1 MTNPERR
8 MRLVKTLVVGVLL
21 AALSGCF
28 LLPREEEILEPPL
41 IEPPQI
47 QYQTMTVQRGTIED
61 AFTVVGT
68 FVSNQFYDLH
78 FQYRG
83 GRLKDVYANVGDDV
97 TEGDVVAELFTF
109 DLEDQIKQRQL
120 QLRRAIIAR
129 DRILEEVESEYQ
141 LNSARMDVELAQIRL
156 EDLQRALEEAQLVA
170 SVRGTGQQDVQRLQ
184 SDIRK
189 QEIAVEKAELAYERL
204 QDTVQT
210 NHRLELAN
218 LDIQA
223 AELELARLEREMAQA
238 RLQAP
243 ASGIVVYRNRSLVEG
258 EYINAFQNFLRI
270 ADPRVL
276 LLRYEGS
283 RASDFTLGQEVSVE
297 LSRRE
302 FRDQQLS
309 GVVSLT
315 AANVPFEERE
325 DYRDT
330 VLIEVR
336 ELPDEVEFGDRGSI
350 RVSLAR
356 KEDVIV
362 VPRRSVYRYATRRYV
377 QLLQDGIRVE
387 RDVETGLETS
397 TEVEIVAGLEVG
409 EELILR

>member
-1 MTNPERR
+1 MTH
-8 MRLVKTLVVGVLL
+8 RLTHFVILVVTVSTLG
-21 AALSGCF
+21 GCF

-41 IEPPQI
+41 VEPPQI
-47 QYQTMTVQRGTIED
+47 KYQTMTVERGTIED

-68 FVSNQFYDLH
+68 FVSNKFYDLH

-83 GRLKDVYANVGDDV
+83 GRLKDIYFTVGDDV
-97 TEGDVVAELFTF
+97 NRGDIVAELFTY

-120 QLRRAIIAR
+120 ALRRAEIAR
-129 DRILEEVESEYQ
+129 DQILEETANQYQ
-141 LNSARMDVELAQIRL
+141 LAGAKMDVQLAKIRL
-156 EDLQRALEEAQLVA
+156 DDLKRELESAQLVA
-170 SVRGTGQQDVQRLQ
+170 SVRGAGQRDVKALE
-184 SDIRK
+184 SDIQK
-189 QEIAVEKAELAYERL
+189 QEIAVQKAELTYERL
-204 QDTVQT
+204 QNTVEQ
-210 NHRLELAN
+210 NSRLELAE
-218 LDIQA
+218 LDVQA
-223 AELELARLEREMAQA
+223 AELELARLRRELGQAQL
-238 RLQAP
+238 RAP
-243 ASGIVVYRNRSLVEG
+243 ASGIVVYRDRSLVEG
-258 EYINAFQNFLRI
+258 EYINAFQNFMRI

-283 RASDFTLGQEVSVE
+283 RAGDFTLGQEVEVE
-297 LSRRE
+297 LSRRDY
-302 FRDQQLS
+302 RDQLFS
-309 GVVSLT
+309 GRVILT

-330 VLIEVR
+330 VLVEVDD
-336 ELPDEVEFGDRGSI
+336 LPDEIEFGDRGSV

-397 TEVEIVAGLEVG
+397 TEVEIVGGLEVG

>member
-1 MTNPERR
+1 MTNPEKPY
-8 MRLVKTLVVGVLL
+8 RLAKAIAVGIVVT
-21 AALSGCF
+21 ALSGCF

-47 QYQTMTVQRGTIED
+47 QYQTMRVQRGTIED

-68 FVSNQFYDLH
+68 FVSNMFYDLH

-83 GRLKDVYANVGDDV
+83 GRLKDVYVNVGDEV
-97 TEGDVVAELFTF
+97 NRGDLVAELFTF
-109 DLEDQIKQRQL
+109 DLEDQIKQKQL
-120 QLRRAIIAR
+120 QLRRAQIAR
-129 DRILEEVESEYQ
+129 DRILDEVESKYQ
-141 LNSARMDVELAQIRL
+141 LSGARMDVELAQIRL
-156 EDLQRALEEAQLVA
+156 EDLRRELEEAELVA
-170 SVRGTGQQDVQRLQ
+170 SVRGTGQQDVDRLK

-189 QEIAVEKAELAYERL
+189 QEIAVEKAQLALERL
-204 QDTVQT
+204 ENNVAI
-210 NHRLELAN
+210 NHQLELAN

-223 AELELARLEREMAQA
+223 AELELARLEREMDQA
-238 RLQAP
+238 LLRAP

-283 RASDFTLGQEVSVE
+283 RAGDFTLGQEVTVE
-297 LSRRE
+297 LSRRDY
-302 FRDQQLS
+302 RDQEFS

-330 VLIEVR
+330 VLIEVN
-336 ELPDEVEFGDRGSI
+336 ELPDDVEFGDRGSI

>member
-8 MRLVKTLVVGVLL
+8 IRLVKTLVVGVLL

-83 GRLKDVYANVGDDV
+83 GRLKDVYANVGDEV

-129 DRILEEVESEYQ
+129 DQILEEVESEYQ

-189 QEIAVEKAELAYERL
+189 QEIAVEKAQLAYERL

-336 ELPDEVEFGDRGSI
+336 ALPDEVEFGDRGSI